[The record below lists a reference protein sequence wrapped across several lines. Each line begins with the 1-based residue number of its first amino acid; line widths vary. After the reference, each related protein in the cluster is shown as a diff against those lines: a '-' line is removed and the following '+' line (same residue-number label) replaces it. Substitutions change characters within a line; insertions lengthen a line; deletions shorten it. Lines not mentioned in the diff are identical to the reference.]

1 MILNHSQVLQK
12 SEKNQFEQ
20 LGKGALPLTNM
31 TWAKILNI
39 YKHQHPHYS

>member
-1 MILNHSQVLQK
+1 MIFNHSRVLQK

-20 LGKGALPLTNM
+20 LGKGALLLTNM

-39 YKHQHPHYS
+39 YKQQHPRYL